1 MWAISMDEKDASS
14 LASLRLVPGI
24 EVALAGSVVW
34 LRGRATDESTSPK
47 LAALPVRKRYEWLEP
62 DLLRQLGHRIPS
74 ERLPAA
80 SWGPLREWLQV
91 RIPVAALPAGL
102 PATVPLRLIRSTE
115 ERQADLLLTTIE
127 LFRRFSTDAA
137 QVRLERLRFAA
148 SADGRVLV
156 KGTPLPP
163 LPGQRF
169 VLYQGVAVPA
179 GFAWQ
184 PAVSAEVVIQRF
196 NVSGDALVLWNADD
210 TITRLHQEQLIPVTR
225 SAVRK
230 TAERLAAIP

>member
-1 MWAISMDEKDASS
+1 
-14 LASLRLVPGI
+14 
-24 EVALAGSVVW
+24 
-34 LRGRATDESTSPK
+34 
-47 LAALPVRKRYEWLEP
+47 
-62 DLLRQLGHRIPS
+62 
-74 ERLPAA
+74 
-80 SWGPLREWLQV
+80 
-91 RIPVAALPAGL
+91 
-102 PATVPLRLIRSTE
+102 
-115 ERQADLLLTTIE
+115 
-127 LFRRFSTDAA
+127 
-137 QVRLERLRFAA
+137 
-148 SADGRVLV
+148 VLV